1 MFSEKKL
8 SETRSARARRRRN
21 EDAKMHRCV
30 PIAIASHRAMDVSA
44 RNADDVVL
52 FPIVR
57 KRKRQKRRRK
67 MKRFFNDT
75 SVFSSAVFG
84 GFLPLVFVLL
94 LLSLRCVREIECVD
108 ANDDDGGV
116 TRKMNA
122 DSENEAFRRKKNT
135 NDRYEE
141 EAEYAEE
148 EEEEEKTRRSRSKKK
163 TNENEFAQLAGE
175 RGEGPELVA
184 LGPNAEKVQ
193 LSQFETRMM
202 AGKDGKMFVSVL
214 PEDRSMQCQERID
227 EWYPTFR
234 KVARAMDAAY
244 KVLEVNMPGRTA
256 QAIGEVFGK
265 MKKQEAR
272 KFACGVVGLYGKS
285 GGLNILK
292 GNYSDPVSY
301 MELLSSARDGVT
313 DLRTVGEKAPRFGS
327 GSIGSSSSSFDD
339 DGDNKHAACDWL
351 ARPRREGDAKMRVA
365 VFEPVDEDVFNFI
378 ATVIGEKNA
387 ALFSRQSLFGCE
399 VTVGQPVRE
408 SYGITLVAD
417 IDESDDEFNVDA
429 EIKVMPIF
437 ANKNAGFN
445 PRLGK
450 EDFID
455 FLDKVILANATS
467 AFREMVDTSID
478 HNCANDIWELMNNL
492 NDQFYEEVA
501 RKKQQRQTQEDGE
514 GEEGEDEH
522 FTPEIAWD
530 TIREPMLK
538 ALDAHG
544 KNDKNLQP
552 TQWMCGLAG
561 SIAAFAEAKSEL
573 ASANSFMGE
582 LMTLRKESIQLR
594 TRNAVLE
601 RELAEMETRLP
612 AGGANSGAM
621 GLPKAKKRGF
631 GAAPKETN
639 TPPPTPTPSFDEEER
654 LQRQQQKIQQ
664 QQEEEAEAATA
675 AAAAAAAATREEEER
690 QRQEREAVEAQRRR
704 EEEEERQR
712 QEREAI
718 EAQRRREEE
727 EEVRQ
732 RQERE
737 AVEAQRRREEE
748 EEERQRQ
755 EREAIEAQRRRED
768 REEEE
773 EKERQRK
780 EQEAAEAQRRQH
792 EEAEALRTQ
801 REAEAAANIPPP
813 PVEDE
818 DPNLTFW
825 SAHENQGKTYYYNS
839 QTRES
844 TYEKPVGFSE
854 PEKVKNE
861 SPHVEL

>member
-1 MFSEKKL
+1 
-8 SETRSARARRRRN
+8 
-21 EDAKMHRCV
+21 
-30 PIAIASHRAMDVSA
+30 
-44 RNADDVVL
+44 
-52 FPIVR
+52 
-57 KRKRQKRRRK
+57 
-67 MKRFFNDT
+67 
-75 SVFSSAVFG
+75 
-84 GFLPLVFVLL
+84 
-94 LLSLRCVREIECVD
+94 
-108 ANDDDGGV
+108 
-116 TRKMNA
+116 
-122 DSENEAFRRKKNT
+122 
-135 NDRYEE
+135 
-141 EAEYAEE
+141 
-148 EEEEEKTRRSRSKKK
+148 
-163 TNENEFAQLAGE
+163 
-175 RGEGPELVA
+175 
-184 LGPNAEKVQ
+184 
-193 LSQFETRMM
+193 
-202 AGKDGKMFVSVL
+202 
-214 PEDRSMQCQERID
+214 
-227 EWYPTFR
+227 
-234 KVARAMDAAY
+234 
-244 KVLEVNMPGRTA
+244 
-256 QAIGEVFGK
+256 
-265 MKKQEAR
+265 
-272 KFACGVVGLYGKS
+272 
-285 GGLNILK
+285 
-292 GNYSDPVSY
+292 
-301 MELLSSARDGVT
+301 
-313 DLRTVGEKAPRFGS
+313 
-327 GSIGSSSSSFDD
+327 
-339 DGDNKHAACDWL
+339 
-351 ARPRREGDAKMRVA
+351 
-365 VFEPVDEDVFNFI
+365 
-378 ATVIGEKNA
+378 
-387 ALFSRQSLFGCE
+387 
-399 VTVGQPVRE
+399 
-408 SYGITLVAD
+408 
-417 IDESDDEFNVDA
+417 
-429 EIKVMPIF
+429 
-437 ANKNAGFN
+437 
-445 PRLGK
+445 
-450 EDFID
+450 
-455 FLDKVILANATS
+455 
-467 AFREMVDTSID
+467 
-478 HNCANDIWELMNNL
+478 
-492 NDQFYEEVA
+492 
-501 RKKQQRQTQEDGE
+501 
-514 GEEGEDEH
+514 
-522 FTPEIAWD
+522 
-530 TIREPMLK
+530 MLK

-704 EEEEERQR
+704 E
-712 QEREAI
+712 
-718 EAQRRREEE
+718 
-727 EEVRQ
+727 
-732 RQERE
+732 
-737 AVEAQRRREEE
+737 
-748 EEERQRQ
+748 
-755 EREAIEAQRRRED
+755 D

>member
-1 MFSEKKL
+1 MHFSAL
-8 SETRSARARRRRN
+8 
-21 EDAKMHRCV
+21 
-30 PIAIASHRAMDVSA
+30 
-44 RNADDVVL
+44 NADDVPGVR
-52 FPIVR
+52 R
-57 KRKRQKRRRK
+57 KRGGQKRRK
-67 MKRFFNDT
+67 TSLGFFNDALC
-75 SVFSSAVFG
+75 SSSKFGVF
-84 GFLPLVFVLL
+84 LLVFVLL
-94 LLSLRCVREIECVD
+94 CARRCVLEIECVD
-108 ANDDDGGV
+108 ENDDDGV
-116 TRKMNA
+116 TRVNS
-122 DSENEAFRRKKNT
+122 DDEEFRRKKNA

-141 EAEYAEE
+141 EAEYME

-163 TNENEFAQLAGE
+163 TNNAKKNKNEFAQLAGE

-313 DLRTVGEKAPRFGS
+313 DLRTAGEKAPRFGS

-639 TPPPTPTPSFDEEER
+639 TQPPTPTPSFDEEER

-675 AAAAAAAATREEEER
+675 AAAAAAAATREEEE
-690 QRQEREAVEAQRRR
+690 
-704 EEEEERQR
+704 
-712 QEREAI
+712 
-718 EAQRRREEE
+718 
-727 EEVRQ
+727 RQ

>member
-1 MFSEKKL
+1 MRF
-8 SETRSARARRRRN
+8 
-21 EDAKMHRCV
+21 
-30 PIAIASHRAMDVSA
+30 SA
-44 RNADDVVL
+44 RNADDDVQKV
-52 FPIVR
+52 VR
-57 KRKRQKRRRK
+57 KKQRRQKRRK
-67 MKRFFNDT
+67 TTSSLGFFNDAKC
-75 SVFSSAVFG
+75 VFSSTFGVF
-84 GFLPLVFVLL
+84 LLVFVLL
-94 LLSLRCVREIECVD
+94 LSRRCVLEIECVD
-108 ANDDDGGV
+108 ENDDDGV
-116 TRKMNA
+116 TRVNS
-122 DSENEAFRRKKNT
+122 DEDEEFRRKKST

-141 EAEYAEE
+141 EAEYV
-148 EEEEEKTRRSRSKKK
+148 EEEEEKTTRRSRSKKK
-163 TNENEFAQLAGE
+163 TNAKNNEFAQLAGE

-313 DLRTVGEKAPRFGS
+313 DLRTAGEKAPRFGS
-327 GSIGSSSSSFDD
+327 GSIGSPSSSFDD

-492 NDQFYEEVA
+492 NDQFYEEMA

-654 LQRQQQKIQQ
+654 LRRQQQKIQQ
-664 QQEEEAEAATA
+664 QQQEEAEAATA

-704 EEEEERQR
+704 E
-712 QEREAI
+712 
-718 EAQRRREEE
+718 
-727 EEVRQ
+727 
-732 RQERE
+732 
-737 AVEAQRRREEE
+737 
-748 EEERQRQ
+748 
-755 EREAIEAQRRRED
+755 D

-780 EQEAAEAQRRQH
+780 EQEAAEAQRRQQ

>member
-1 MFSEKKL
+1 MHFS
-8 SETRSARARRRRN
+8 AQ
-21 EDAKMHRCV
+21 
-30 PIAIASHRAMDVSA
+30 
-44 RNADDVVL
+44 NADDVPV
-52 FPIVR
+52 VR
-57 KRKRQKRRRK
+57 KRQRRQKRRK
-67 MKRFFNDT
+67 TSCLGFFNDEL
-75 SVFSSAVFG
+75 FSSKFG
-84 GFLPLVFVLL
+84 FFLLVFVLL
-94 LLSLRCVREIECVD
+94 FARRFVLEIECVD
-108 ANDDDGGV
+108 ENDDDGV
-116 TRKMNA
+116 TRVNS
-122 DSENEAFRRKKNT
+122 DDDEFRRKKNT

-141 EAEYAEE
+141 EAEYME
-148 EEEEEKTRRSRSKKK
+148 EEEEEKTRSRSKKK
-163 TNENEFAQLAGE
+163 TNAKNNEFAQLAGE

-313 DLRTVGEKAPRFGS
+313 DLRTAGEKASRFGS
-327 GSIGSSSSSFDD
+327 GSIGSPSSSFDD

-639 TPPPTPTPSFDEEER
+639 TQPPTPTPSFDEEER

-664 QQEEEAEAATA
+664 QEEEEAEAATA

-690 QRQEREAVEAQRRR
+690 QRQEREA
-704 EEEEERQR
+704 
-712 QEREAI
+712 I
-718 EAQRRREEE
+718 
-727 EEVRQ
+727 
-732 RQERE
+732 
-737 AVEAQRRREEE
+737 EAQRRREEE

-773 EKERQRK
+773 EKERQLK

-854 PEKVKNE
+854 PVKNE

>member
-1 MFSEKKL
+1 MPRCFS
-8 SETRSARARRRRN
+8 AQ
-21 EDAKMHRCV
+21 
-30 PIAIASHRAMDVSA
+30 
-44 RNADDVVL
+44 NADDVPV
-52 FPIVR
+52 PR
-57 KRKRQKRRRK
+57 RGRRQNAS
-67 MKRFFNDT
+67 FFNGW
-75 SVFSSAVFG
+75 FSARFG
-84 GFLPLVFVLL
+84 LYLLVFVLL
-94 LLSLRCVREIECVD
+94 LSRRFVLDIECID
-108 ANDDDGGV
+108 ENDDDGV
-116 TRKMNA
+116 NSVNS
-122 DSENEAFRRKKNT
+122 DDDEFRRKKNT

-148 EEEEEKTRRSRSKKK
+148 EEEEEKTKTRRIYEKK
-163 TNENEFAQLAGE
+163 TNAKKNEFAQLAGE
-175 RGEGPELVA
+175 RSDGPELVA

-214 PEDRSMQCQERID
+214 PEDRSIQCQERID

-285 GGLNILK
+285 GGLNILR

-301 MELLSSARDGVT
+301 MELLSSARDGLM
-313 DLRTVGEKAPRFGS
+313 DLRTAGEKAPRFGS
-327 GSIGSSSSSFDD
+327 GSIGSSSSFDD

-478 HNCANDIWELMNNL
+478 ANCANDIWELMNNL

-501 RKKQQRQTQEDGE
+501 QKKQQRQTQEDGE

-631 GAAPKETN
+631 GAAPKEKN

-690 QRQEREAVEAQRRR
+690 QRQEREAVES
-704 EEEEERQR
+704 
-712 QEREAI
+712 
-718 EAQRRREEE
+718 
-727 EEVRQ
+727 
-732 RQERE
+732 
-737 AVEAQRRREEE
+737 QRRREEE

-755 EREAIEAQRRRED
+755 EREAVEAQRRRED
-768 REEEE
+768 REKEE

-780 EQEAAEAQRRQH
+780 EQEAAEAQRRQE

-801 REAEAAANIPPP
+801 QEAEAAANIPPP

-861 SPHVEL
+861 APHVEL

>member
-1 MFSEKKL
+1 MHFS
-8 SETRSARARRRRN
+8 AQ
-21 EDAKMHRCV
+21 
-30 PIAIASHRAMDVSA
+30 
-44 RNADDVVL
+44 NADDVLPV
-52 FPIVR
+52 VR
-57 KRKRQKRRRK
+57 KRQRRKRRK
-67 MKRFFNDT
+67 TSLGFFNDT
-75 SVFSSAVFG
+75 LCSSTFGVF
-84 GFLPLVFVLL
+84 LLVFVLL
-94 LLSLRCVREIECVD
+94 LSRCVLEIECVD
-108 ANDDDGGV
+108 ENDDDGV
-116 TRKMNA
+116 TRVNS
-122 DSENEAFRRKKNT
+122 DDEEFRRKKNA

-141 EAEYAEE
+141 EAEYVEE

-163 TNENEFAQLAGE
+163 TNNAKKNKNEFAQLAGE

-313 DLRTVGEKAPRFGS
+313 DLRTAGEKAPRFGS

-639 TPPPTPTPSFDEEER
+639 TPPPPPTPSFDEEER

-675 AAAAAAAATREEEER
+675 AAAAAAAATREEEE
-690 QRQEREAVEAQRRR
+690 
-704 EEEEERQR
+704 
-712 QEREAI
+712 
-718 EAQRRREEE
+718 
-727 EEVRQ
+727 RQ

>member
-8 SETRSARARRRRN
+8 SETRSARAKRRRN

-163 TNENEFAQLAGE
+163 TNNAKKNKNEFAQLAGE

-313 DLRTVGEKAPRFGS
+313 DLRTAGEKAPRFGS

-704 EEEEERQR
+704 EEEEE
-712 QEREAI
+712 
-718 EAQRRREEE
+718 
-727 EEVRQ
+727 
-732 RQERE
+732 
-737 AVEAQRRREEE
+737 
-748 EEERQRQ
+748 ERQRQ

>member
-1 MFSEKKL
+1 MCSPR
-8 SETRSARARRRRN
+8 RSFPRRVPRARRSN
-21 EDAKMHRCV
+21 EDAKMHRFF
-30 PIAIASHRAMDVSA
+30 PIAIASHRAMDFSA
-44 RNADDVVL
+44 RDADDDVL
-52 FPIVR
+52 PIVR
-57 KRKRQKRRRK
+57 RKRQKRRK
-67 MKRFFNDT
+67 MKSFFNDT
-75 SVFSSAVFG
+75 LFSSAFFGVF
-84 GFLPLVFVLL
+84 LLVFVL

-108 ANDDDGGV
+108 ENDDDGV

-122 DSENEAFRRKKNT
+122 DSDEAFRRKKNI

-163 TNENEFAQLAGE
+163 TNKNEFAQLAGE

-301 MELLSSARDGVT
+301 MELLSSARDGLM
-313 DLRTVGEKAPRFGS
+313 DLRTAGEKAPRFGS

-664 QQEEEAEAATA
+664 QQKEEAEAATA
-675 AAAAAAAATREEEER
+675 AAAAAAAATREEEE
-690 QRQEREAVEAQRRR
+690 
-704 EEEEERQR
+704 
-712 QEREAI
+712 
-718 EAQRRREEE
+718 
-727 EEVRQ
+727 RQ

-861 SPHVEL
+861 APHVEL

>member
-1 MFSEKKL
+1 M
-8 SETRSARARRRRN
+8 
-21 EDAKMHRCV
+21 
-30 PIAIASHRAMDVSA
+30 
-44 RNADDVVL
+44 
-52 FPIVR
+52 
-57 KRKRQKRRRK
+57 
-67 MKRFFNDT
+67 
-75 SVFSSAVFG
+75 
-84 GFLPLVFVLL
+84 
-94 LLSLRCVREIECVD
+94 
-108 ANDDDGGV
+108 
-116 TRKMNA
+116 
-122 DSENEAFRRKKNT
+122 
-135 NDRYEE
+135 
-141 EAEYAEE
+141 
-148 EEEEEKTRRSRSKKK
+148 
-163 TNENEFAQLAGE
+163 
-175 RGEGPELVA
+175 
-184 LGPNAEKVQ
+184 
-193 LSQFETRMM
+193 
-202 AGKDGKMFVSVL
+202 
-214 PEDRSMQCQERID
+214 
-227 EWYPTFR
+227 
-234 KVARAMDAAY
+234 
-244 KVLEVNMPGRTA
+244 
-256 QAIGEVFGK
+256 
-265 MKKQEAR
+265 
-272 KFACGVVGLYGKS
+272 
-285 GGLNILK
+285 K

-313 DLRTVGEKAPRFGS
+313 DLRTAGEKAPRFGS

-467 AFREMVDTSID
+467 AFREMVDTGID

-601 RELAEMETRLP
+601 REIAEMETRLP

-639 TPPPTPTPSFDEEER
+639 TQPPTPTPSFDEEER
-654 LQRQQQKIQQ
+654 LRRQQQKIQQ

-690 QRQEREAVEAQRRR
+690 QRQEREAV
-704 EEEEERQR
+704 
-712 QEREAI
+712 
-718 EAQRRREEE
+718 
-727 EEVRQ
+727 
-732 RQERE
+732 
-737 AVEAQRRREEE
+737 
-748 EEERQRQ
+748 
-755 EREAIEAQRRRED
+755 EAQRRRED

>member
-1 MFSEKKL
+1 MMHFS
-8 SETRSARARRRRN
+8 AQ
-21 EDAKMHRCV
+21 
-30 PIAIASHRAMDVSA
+30 
-44 RNADDVVL
+44 NADDVLPVA
-52 FPIVR
+52 R
-57 KRKRQKRRRK
+57 KRRQKGRK
-67 MKRFFNDT
+67 TRSFFNDGL
-75 SVFSSAVFG
+75 FSSKFG
-84 GFLPLVFVLL
+84 FFLLVFVLI
-94 LLSLRCVREIECVD
+94 LSRRFVLEIECVD
-108 ANDDDGGV
+108 ENDDDGV
-116 TRKMNA
+116 NKV
-122 DSENEAFRRKKNT
+122 DDDDEFRRKKNT

-141 EAEYAEE
+141 EAEYME
-148 EEEEEKTRRSRSKKK
+148 EEEEEKTRSRSKKK
-163 TNENEFAQLAGE
+163 TNAKNNEFAQLAGE
-175 RGEGPELVA
+175 RSGGPELVA

-301 MELLSSARDGVT
+301 MELLSSARDGLM
-313 DLRTVGEKAPRFGS
+313 DLRTAGEKAPRFGS
-327 GSIGSSSSSFDD
+327 GSIGSSSSFDD

-492 NDQFYEEVA
+492 NDQFYEEVTQ
-501 RKKQQRQTQEDGE
+501 KKQQRQTQEDGE

-631 GAAPKETN
+631 GAAPKEKN

-704 EEEEERQR
+704 E
-712 QEREAI
+712 
-718 EAQRRREEE
+718 
-727 EEVRQ
+727 
-732 RQERE
+732 
-737 AVEAQRRREEE
+737 
-748 EEERQRQ
+748 
-755 EREAIEAQRRRED
+755 D
-768 REEEE
+768 REKEE

-780 EQEAAEAQRRQH
+780 EQEAAEAQRRQE
-792 EEAEALRTQ
+792 EEAEVLRTQ
-801 REAEAAANIPPP
+801 QEAEAAANIPPP

-825 SAHENQGKTYYYNS
+825 SAHEDQGKTYYYNS

-861 SPHVEL
+861 APHVEL